1 MVRVGAQRAT
11 SDTPSAR
18 PGMMGGMAASDPLPP
33 AREDRGRPSA
43 VSRFKR
49 LLPALVAGVVLLAAA
64 IVWTNLPVWLST
76 PDAMQPVDVL
86 VVPAGDADV
95 RVPRALKLLQ
105 RGRAERVWIISS
117 GAGPVLN
124 ETRAIEAFVKAEGQA
139 GDVRVLARRSRGLV
153 RDARAVAHRLANQ
166 PDRPA
171 KADVNVAV
179 VTAPF
184 EIARTRLVFS
194 RETGSDVRTWRD
206 GSRADRRGWV
216 AVASETGKLLG
227 TLAVLGPG
235 PELRPGAVPARL
247 PLRALVGALIVS
259 AAAAAICRPLARRL
273 RLVAIPRLW
282 RAHTTPTPMLGGLAI
297 LVGLA
302 GGIVAAG
309 GVRPGALGLAAAA
322 GVVVVAVV
330 GLIDDIAGLG
340 VRVRLLWAATAGG
353 VAWLL
358 GLRAMVVPS
367 TGGLADAVNAAV
379 TVLWF
384 VGVTYAL
391 NNFDNV
397 DGAVGGVAA
406 ASAASFAVAGAIG
419 GQFVVAVAAAA
430 LAGACLG
437 YLVHNVHPARL
448 FMGDMGALGVGFALA
463 ALGLALAPEPAA
475 PLSMAVPVIA
485 IGVPIFDTVVVT
497 ISRVASRRSP
507 AEGGTDHVSHRLLA
521 RGLSVRQSAAFLWG
535 AQAALGVA
543 AVLVARASEPLAVAV
558 IGVFVIAGAASLVVF
573 LRMEP
578 WRPPWQLR
586 ASGEVVAAVERAM
599 GALRHLEEA
608 VGEQAW
614 RLSNPRAARSTQET
628 LRRLER
634 VRHLLETAPDEG

>member
-1 MVRVGAQRAT
+1 MR
-11 SDTPSAR
+11 
-18 PGMMGGMAASDPLPP
+18 
-33 AREDRGRPSA
+33 
-43 VSRFKR
+43 
-49 LLPALVAGVVLLAAA
+49 
-64 IVWTNLPVWLST
+64 
-76 PDAMQPVDVL
+76 PVDLL

-95 RVPRALKLLQ
+95 RVPRALKLLE
-105 RGRAERVWIISS
+105 RGRAKRVWIIPS
-117 GAGPVLN
+117 GSGPVLN
-124 ETRAIEAFVKAEGQA
+124 EPRAIEAFAKAEGRS
-139 GDVRVLARRSRGLV
+139 GDVAVVGRRSRDLV
-153 RDARAVAHRLANQ
+153 RDARAVAARLSRTSRRTKSD
-166 PDRPA
+166 PEI
-171 KADVNVAV
+171 AV

-184 EIARTRLVFS
+184 QIARTRLVFS
-194 RETGSDVRTWRD
+194 RETGTDVLTWRD
-206 GSRADRRGWV
+206 GSRADTRGWV
-216 AVASETGKLLG
+216 AVASEAGKLLG

-235 PELRPGAVPARL
+235 PELRPGPVPARL
-247 PLRALVGALIVS
+247 PLRALVGGLIV
-259 AAAAAICRPLARRL
+259 AAAAAAVCRPLARRL
-273 RLVAIPRLW
+273 GMVAIPRLW

-297 LVGLA
+297 LAGLA

-309 GVRPGALGLAAAA
+309 GVRPGALGLAAGA

-340 VRVRLLWAATAGG
+340 VRVRLLWAAGAGT

-367 TGGLADAVNAAV
+367 TGGAGDAINAAV

-391 NNFDNV
+391 NNFDNI

-406 ASAASFAVAGAIG
+406 ISAGTFAVAGAVG
-419 GQFVVAVAAAA
+419 GQFVVAVAGAA
-430 LAGACLG
+430 LAGACIG

-463 ALGLALAPEPAA
+463 ALGLALAPKPSA

-485 IGVPIFDTVVVT
+485 IGVPIFDTVMVT
-497 ISRVASRRSP
+497 ASRVAARRSP
-507 AEGGTDHVSHRLLA
+507 AEGGTDHASHRLLA
-521 RGLSVRQSAAFLWG
+521 RGLTVRQSAAFLWG
-535 AQAALGVA
+535 AQAVLGVL
-543 AVLVARASEPLAVAV
+543 AVVSSQASEPLAAAL
-558 IGVFVIAGAASLVVF
+558 ITVFVAGGIASLVVF

-586 ASGEVVAAVERAM
+586 ASGEVVVAVERAM
-599 GALRHLEEA
+599 AALRNLEDA

-634 VRHLLETAPDEG
+634 VRHLLETAPEEG